1 MNGSTTTNPR
11 ASPAREALRVNL
23 IVGRARARLS
33 QQAFAER
40 AGISRP
46 TVSRIERGIADDVG
60 LDVLER
66 IAGALGVSVA
76 DLFVL
81 ASSDRVDDAEL
92 ARRATATD
100 EFVDADDLFAAI
112 DEAAGRKSSEI
123 PRYSRA
129 GLPTDVKTAHRAA
142 EDEPETVS
150 EKARTAQEPAS
161 GRSSIRRRRRVAC
174 RIRDRRGS
182 SRRAGDQSRVARPS
196 VSKRQAPLD
205 ARFCARGPGAQ
216 PESPFEPFR
225 AAAPEVRNI
234 GSSATQ
240 AAIKKYARVDGVFVV
255 AGNGVV
261 ERFVK
266 QINPRSR
273 ADLDP
278 SLGSRHAAAAGITLD
293 TCALALLVTESGG
306 DVKLF
311 GDGRLLLAKSPR

>member
-66 IAGALGVSVA
+66 IAGALGVLVA

-129 GLPTDVKTAHRAA
+129 GRPTV
-142 EDEPETVS
+142 
-150 EKARTAQEPAS
+150 
-161 GRSSIRRRRRVAC
+161 RR
-174 RIRDRRGS
+174 
-182 SRRAGDQSRVARPS
+182 
-196 VSKRQAPLD
+196 
-205 ARFCARGPGAQ
+205 
-216 PESPFEPFR
+216 
-225 AAAPEVRNI
+225 
-234 GSSATQ
+234 
-240 AAIKKYARVDGVFVV
+240 
-255 AGNGVV
+255 
-261 ERFVK
+261 
-266 QINPRSR
+266 
-273 ADLDP
+273 
-278 SLGSRHAAAAGITLD
+278 
-293 TCALALLVTESGG
+293 
-306 DVKLF
+306 
-311 GDGRLLLAKSPR
+311 